1 MILQSTQGLA
11 YPFITNKQ
19 GNSPPLKKK
28 IKIEIRGEAYNIPVI
43 PGGGMDILSYA
54 FVFETPNQ
62 QMLFKFQY
70 MVKCSHKAKRLNL
83 GWNYK
88 LLALTAVKML
98 PSSCIKCRKRIYIF
112 KYHKYHFTTLEPR
125 SVMV

>member
-11 YPFITNKQ
+11 YPFITNKR
-19 GNSPPLKKK
+19 GSSSPF
-28 IKIEIRGEAYNIPVI
+28 KIEIRGEAYNIP
-43 PGGGMDILSYA
+43 GGGMDTGGVTLGYA

-83 GWNYK
+83 GWN
-88 LLALTAVKML
+88 
-98 PSSCIKCRKRIYIF
+98 
-112 KYHKYHFTTLEPR
+112 
-125 SVMV
+125 